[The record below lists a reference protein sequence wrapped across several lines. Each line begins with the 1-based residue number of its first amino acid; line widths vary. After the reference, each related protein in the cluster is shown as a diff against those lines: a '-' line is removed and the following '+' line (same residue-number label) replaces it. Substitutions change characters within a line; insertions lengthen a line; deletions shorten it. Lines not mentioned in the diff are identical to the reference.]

1 MRVGV
6 QVLTRTELERAR
18 ARGRKLDFTAI
29 GVLHVS
35 RRVSPELAEE
45 AVRRIRLWGVLDASP
60 RVRRALADRIVR
72 I

>member
-35 RRVSPELAEE
+35 RRVSPKLAQE

-60 RVRRALADRIVR
+60 RVKQVLADRIVR